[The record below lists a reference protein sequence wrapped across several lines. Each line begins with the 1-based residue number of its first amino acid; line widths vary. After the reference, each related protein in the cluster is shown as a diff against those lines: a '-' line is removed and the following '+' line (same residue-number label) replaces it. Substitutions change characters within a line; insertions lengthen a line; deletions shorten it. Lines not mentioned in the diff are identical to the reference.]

1 MLCRIPDRDGMVMSV
16 QMTLINLITN
26 FGGEL
31 ERASTTNM
39 KNKTN
44 GILLTRGSRCDKAG
58 QDKVLGNSSHPQD
71 RYKFSRPNR
80 DCGEREGNFHAHQW
94 TGWVPNQ
101 TVSHLIDGRFNSP
114 KSVL

>member
-1 MLCRIPDRDGMVMSV
+1 MVMSV
-16 QMTLINLITN
+16 QMMTLINLITN

-44 GILLTRGSRCDKAG
+44 GILLTRGSRCDKTG
-58 QDKVLGNSSHPQD
+58 QDKVLGPTVLGNSSHPQD

-80 DCGEREGNFHAHQW
+80 DCGERERNFHAHQW